1 MNKRQDNNINFQ
13 LLTYVSLLLRCSQNF
28 SQKEERCLILST
40 LVLNV
45 RGSLSLEA
53 SSSSSPAS
61 SSGAVRSE
69 GADIPDNRDGDEEIA
84 SPAPQ
89 RPPKE
94 KPLNIPSDSA
104 SARMVCLE
112 LQSET
117 KCTSYWS
124 VNQSAVQ
131 VY

>member
-1 MNKRQDNNINFQ
+1 
-13 LLTYVSLLLRCSQNF
+13 
-28 SQKEERCLILST
+28 LILST

-45 RGSLSLEA
+45 RGNLSLEA

-84 SPAPQ
+84 SPAPH

-94 KPLNIPSDSA
+94 KPLNMTSDSA

-117 KCTSYWS
+117 NCTSYWS
-124 VNQSAVQ
+124 MNQSAAQ